1 MAPLGS
7 PRRPHPPPPVL
18 AATARE
24 DARIRFRI
32 FSVVVLL
39 VFSFLSARL
48 VQMQLFDRE
57 QYTTEAEGNAIRTDI
72 VRPARGYV
80 FDRNG
85 VLLVDNETTLSVTV
99 TPRYFDEADLPIVA
113 ELASRPLAEVR
124 EAYGR
129 IKDRS
134 AYQEAPLLEN
144 VPFSAFARLQENQFR
159 LRGIGFSEDQQR
171 RYHGPARL
179 THALGFVNE
188 INDAEL
194 ADLREQ
200 GYRLGDRIGKAGL
213 EAEYEPVLRGRVGR
227 ELKLV
232 NVHGMEVQAYEGGAE
247 DVEPQSG
254 VALTLAVDSQVQ
266 ALAESLFVNKE
277 GGAVMIDVETGGIIS
292 MVSAPDY
299 SLDIFRDGFTQA
311 EVDYLYR
318 NPAKP
323 DFNRATQSSQPPGS
337 TWKPFMAAVAL
348 EEGMIDED
356 TKLFCGGG
364 YVLGRLYRCHGGS
377 HGQISV
383 RDAIRVSCN
392 TFFFRLMNDTFTNAE
407 HPEGIRM
414 SLDMFQGWANR
425 FGFGQLAPLDIPNQ
439 EPGLIPD
446 SSYYDGVYPQGWGPG
461 YTVNLGIGQGNMGVS
476 PMQLA
481 RYTAAIANGGTLV
494 TPHLVMRQ
502 TNPETGQART
512 PSRRRAPR
520 IPIEPRNFQIVR
532 EGMEQVVDAGTARRM
547 QMPASGGFPE
557 ITLAGKT
564 GTAENPGGAD
574 HAVFIAYAPRDNPK
588 VAVGVIV
595 ENAGFGA
602 TTAGP
607 IASLMIE
614 QFFRGTVTRPDMVA
628 NVRALRSSGRQ

>member
-1 MAPLGS
+1 M
-7 PRRPHPPPPVL
+7 L
-18 AATARE
+18 AVTARE
-24 DARIRFRI
+24 DARVRFRI
-32 FSVVVLL
+32 FSAIVVALL
-39 VFSFLSARL
+39 GFLSARL
-48 VQMQLFDRE
+48 VQMQIVDQA
-57 QYTTEAEGNAIRTDI
+57 QYADEADGNAIATRI
-72 VRPARGYV
+72 IRPARGYI

-99 TPRYFDEADLPIVA
+99 TPRYFDEADLPLVA
-113 ELASRPLAEVR
+113 ELAGRPLADLRRAYAAVR
-124 EAYGR
+124 
-129 IKDRS
+129 DRS
-134 AYQEAPLLEN
+134 AYQEATLLEN
-144 VPFSAFARLQENQFR
+144 VPFAAFARLQESQYR

-171 RYHGPARL
+171 RYHGQARL
-179 THALGFVNE
+179 THALGYVNE
-188 INDAEL
+188 ISEGQLD
-194 ADLREQ
+194 DLREQ
-200 GYRLGDRIGKAGL
+200 GYDLGDRVGKSGI
-213 EAEYEPVLRGRVGR
+213 EAQYEPVLRGRPGR
-227 ELKLV
+227 HLRLV

-254 VALTLAVDSQVQ
+254 VALTLAVDAGVQ

-277 GGAVMIDVETGGIIS
+277 GGAVMMDVNTGGIIS

-299 SLDIFRDGFTQA
+299 DLNVYRDGFTQA
-311 EVDYLYR
+311 EVDFLYR

-323 DFNRATQSSQPPGS
+323 EFNRATQASLPPGS

-348 EEGMIDED
+348 QEGMITEN
-356 TKLFCGGG
+356 TTLFCGGG
-364 YVLGRLYRCHGGS
+364 YVLGRLYRCHGGA
-377 HGQISV
+377 HGNISV

-392 TFFFRLMNDTFTNAE
+392 TFFFRLMNDTFTNAA

-414 SLDMFQGWANR
+414 NLEMFDLWAHR
-425 FGFGQLAPLDIPNQ
+425 FGFGQRAPIDIPNQ

-446 SSYYDGVYPQGWGPG
+446 SSYYDRAYPQGWGPG

-481 RYTAAIANGGTLV
+481 RYTAAIANGGTLP

-502 TNPETGQART
+502 TNTETGQSVE
-512 PSRRRAPR
+512 PSLRRPTR
-520 IPIEPRNFQIVR
+520 IPIEPRNFEIVR
-532 EGMEQVVDAGTARRM
+532 EGMFAVVDAGTARRM
-547 QMPASGGFPE
+547 QMPAAEGFPE

-564 GTAENPGGAD
+564 GTAENPRGAD
-574 HAVFIAYAPRDNPK
+574 HAVFIAFAPRVNPQ

-614 QFFRGTVTRPDMVA
+614 QYFRGRTTRPAMVA
-628 NVRALRSSGRQ
+628 GVRALRSRGRD

>member
-1 MAPLGS
+1 M
-7 PRRPHPPPPVL
+7 L
-18 AATARE
+18 AVTARE
-24 DARIRFRI
+24 DARVRFRI
-32 FSVVVLL
+32 FSVIVVALL
-39 VFSFLSARL
+39 GFLSARL
-48 VQMQLFDRE
+48 VQMQIVDQA
-57 QYTTEAEGNAIRTDI
+57 QYADEADGNAIATRI
-72 VRPARGYV
+72 IRPARGYI

-99 TPRYFDEADLPIVA
+99 TPRYFNEADLPLVA
-113 ELASRPLAEVR
+113 ELANRPLADVR
-124 EAYGR
+124 AAYAKV
-129 IKDRS
+129 KDRS
-134 AYQEAPLLEN
+134 TYQEATLLEN
-144 VPFSAFARLQENQFR
+144 VPFSAFARLQESQYR

-171 RYHGPARL
+171 RYHGQARL
-179 THALGFVNE
+179 THALGYVNE
-188 INDAEL
+188 ISEAQL

-200 GYRLGDRIGKAGL
+200 GYELGDRVGKTGV
-213 EAEYEPVLRGRVGR
+213 EAQYEPVLRGRPGR
-227 ELKLV
+227 HLRLV

-254 VALTLAVDSQVQ
+254 VALTLAVDEGVQ
-266 ALAESLFVNKE
+266 ALAESLFVNKQ
-277 GGAVMIDVETGGIIS
+277 GGAVMMDVNTGGIIS

-299 SLDIFRDGFTQA
+299 DLDIFRDGFTQA
-311 EVDYLYR
+311 EVDFLYR

-323 DFNRATQSSQPPGS
+323 DFNRATMASLPPGS

-348 EEGMIDED
+348 QEGMITED

-364 YVLGRLYRCHGGS
+364 YVLGRLYRCHGGA
-377 HGQISV
+377 HGNISV

-392 TFFFRLMNDTFTNAE
+392 TFFFRLMNDTFTNAA

-414 SLDMFQGWANR
+414 NLDMFDTWAHR
-425 FGFGQLAPLDIPNQ
+425 FGFGQRAPIDIPNQ

-446 SSYYDGVYPQGWGPG
+446 SSYYDRVYPQGWGPG
-461 YTVNLGIGQGNMGVS
+461 YTVNMGIGQGNMGVS

-481 RYTAAIANGGTLV
+481 RYTAAIANGGTLP

-502 TNPETGQART
+502 TNTETGQSVE
-512 PSRRRAPR
+512 PSLRRPTR
-520 IPIEPRNFQIVR
+520 IPIEPHNFQVVR
-532 EGMEQVVDAGTARRM
+532 EGMIAVVDAGTARRM
-547 QMPASGGFPE
+547 QMPAAEGFPE

-564 GTAENPGGAD
+564 GTAENPRGAD
-574 HAVFIAYAPRDNPK
+574 HAVFIAFAPRENPQ

-614 QFFRGTVTRPDMVA
+614 QYFRGRTTRPQMVA
-628 NVRALRSSGRQ
+628 GVRALRSRGRD